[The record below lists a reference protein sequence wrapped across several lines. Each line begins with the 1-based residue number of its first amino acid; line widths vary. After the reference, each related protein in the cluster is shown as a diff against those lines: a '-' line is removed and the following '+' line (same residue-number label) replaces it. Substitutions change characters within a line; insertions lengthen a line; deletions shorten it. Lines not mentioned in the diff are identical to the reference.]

1 MVVLVEDEH
10 SDVDIG
16 VEGGGAQVKCSH
28 GHVVHLVPLA
38 FSQTK
43 IQKKEMQGAPSLV
56 PFLG

>member
-16 VEGGGAQVKCSH
+16 VEGGGAQVKRSH
-28 GHVVHLVPLA
+28 SHVVHLVVGWHK
-38 FSQTK
+38 QTK
-43 IQKKEMQGAPSLV
+43 IQRIQGAPSLV